1 MALERKI
8 MLLPDS
14 GYEQCCVIDIAHE
27 PGTDIDAARV
37 LGGCTQPPAGIV
49 RHIGSGI
56 CAKHIQQFDEEGGFI
71 LENA

>member
-1 MALERKI
+1 MAIERSI

-27 PGTDIDAARV
+27 PGTDLDAARV
-37 LGGCTQPPAGIV
+37 LGGCTQPPAGTV
-49 RHIGSGI
+49 RHIGSAI
-56 CAKHIQQFDEEGGFI
+56 CANHIRRLDEEGGFI

>member
-1 MALERKI
+1 

-27 PGTDIDAARV
+27 PGTDLDSAKV
-37 LGGCTQPPAGIV
+37 LGGCTQPPAGTVSRI
-49 RHIGSGI
+49 RSAI
-56 CAKHIQQFDEEGGFI
+56 CAKHTAQFDEEGGFI